1 MPCVSILGWLLDL
14 IYGVFAWYFE
24 FSWQCFPQCYL
35 VSLSYVPYEMNPDT
49 WQCFPRCCL
58 ISLSFLCLFYFPFEA
73 WFTILW
79 LLLFIWWLTHVH
91 LFYDCRE
98 KYLCHGHLSYFFL
111 FALVL
116 NSFQWMQ
123 SIFFHTPVFEW
134 IESVFYCI
142 CWFSAFVCR
151 SKYGDSNGVDN

>member
-14 IYGVFAWYFE
+14 IYGVFAWYIGY
-24 FSWQCFPQCYL
+24 SWQCFPQCYL

-58 ISLSFLCLFYFPFEA
+58 ISLSFLCLFFSPFEA
-73 WFTILW
+73 CFIILW

-98 KYLCHGHLSYFFL
+98 KYLCHGHLSYF
-111 FALVL
+111 
-116 NSFQWMQ
+116 
-123 SIFFHTPVFEW
+123 
-134 IESVFYCI
+134 C
-142 CWFSAFVCR
+142 FVCISFEFVPMDAKHFFSYTWLR
-151 SKYGDSNGVDN
+151 MNWVCFLLYLLIFSFCMQK